1 METIRLHNMVLHT
14 KVLGPG
20 VRCAIWLQGCGRSCK
35 GCMSPSSR
43 DMNGGKKVDISDVYD
58 AVIGAGEIEG
68 VTISGGE
75 PFAQIE
81 SLYSLIKLIKET
93 TNLGVIVYTGY
104 TLSQLRALKDP
115 LTDEMLEKYIDLLI
129 DGEYDDS
136 QNDGSSL
143 RGSSNQNVI
152 YLTERYKRYSDLYEN
167 GHRDAEIIVTEN
179 ELFFVGIPDR
189 KTFEQWEKTA
199 REISASGDH

>member
-1 METIRLHNMVLHT
+1 MHNMVLHT

-43 DMNGGKKVDISDVYD
+43 DMNGGKQVDISDVYD
-58 AVIGAGEIEG
+58 AVIGAGAIEG

-75 PFAQIE
+75 PFAQVE
-81 SLYSLIKLIKET
+81 SLYGLIKLIKET

-104 TLSQLRALKDP
+104 TLSQLRALTDP
-115 LTDEMLEKYIDLLI
+115 LVDEMLEKYIDLLI

-152 YLTERYKRYSDLYEN
+152 YLTERYKRYSDLYES
-167 GHRDAEIIVTEN
+167 GHRDVEIIVTEN

-189 KTFEQWEKTA
+189 KTFEQWGKTA
-199 REISASGDH
+199 REISASGEH